1 MQKEVAGLNEV
12 WKRGQAGVRIICGQ
26 RCGIDNRKGLVEKL
40 FLMMCILSK
49 HGDSPFVMLL
59 FHYYINDFFCFVHNV
74 IRMELL

>member
-40 FLMMCILSK
+40 FLMMCIFK
-49 HGDSPFVMLL
+49 
-59 FHYYINDFFCFVHNV
+59 
-74 IRMELL
+74 